1 VIGFLS
7 RIKFQIIAVFS
18 AVVAAIGALLL
29 ARREG
34 RKDAEQDAK
43 IKDQER
49 ADKIRDAVERN
60 VDDRVRKY
68 DDAGWRE

>member
-1 VIGFLS
+1 MIGFLS

-18 AVVAAIGALLL
+18 AVVAAIGVLLL

>member
-18 AVVAAIGALLL
+18 AVVAAIGVLLL